1 VGEGGHF
8 FFALQGYMYV
18 VSSYI
23 ATRTVRPSPPTS
35 SLSSSKPPPLYQFSS
50 PLPLLTS
57 RNIAR
62 APSPITTAQGP
73 HVARTLPADVVGFHT
88 HRFLP
93 ARQLG
98 SHPPPGFNI
107 PPEIWNTHFH
117 AFRNVTPHSFK
128 NIKALRA
135 WLAVNTAK
143 FTGGGLMCQFPAYH
157 APTSLP
163 LDG

>member
-1 VGEGGHF
+1 VDILFLRCRVICMLFRPTSLH
-8 FFALQGYMYV
+8 
-18 VSSYI
+18 
-23 ATRTVRPSPPTS
+23 TVRPSPSTS
-35 SLSSSKPPPLYQFSS
+35 SLSSSKPPPLYRFSS

-62 APSPITTAQGP
+62 VPSLITTAQGP